1 METTTGAEVDV
12 SATEWVGAKPVL
24 ADVTT
29 LQAII
34 AHYPNVPEA
43 GAAGDALAALSS
55 APATKLFEYRYQ
67 QTPASVADI
76 AGEVKAMRNLIRLAE
91 MYVPFGS
98 VGCRCLEPG
107 RRRPRVLAPSRP
119 DDRPAKPRSRCEAGI
134 RAGDRI
140 EWDSRVTVSTNEEMR
155 TMREANGP
163 AMEPIPN
170 TAHLLQ
176 PMIERAFRDPGWPV
190 AAYREDD
197 HFVDVTAGE
206 FYERVRQLAKGLIG
220 CGVEAGDRVALMSHT
235 RLEWLL
241 VDYAI
246 LAVGGVTVPVYETS
260 SAEQLQWILSDSEAV
275 ALVVETPEMAQ
286 MRAAISDATPA
297 CRTSFTIEEGGLAEL
312 VRRSQHVDDGALD
325 ARIAGLTSD
334 HLATIVYTSGTT
346 GRPKGCA
353 MTHGNLRANV
363 LQNLDAVRSMLEP
376 RDVGLMF
383 LPLAHTLS
391 KIIALVGVEWGIKLA
406 FATDAAHLQEEL
418 LLVRPTMVVAVPR
431 VFEKVFNGA
440 QQKAHADGHGG
451 IFDKA
456 VEVAIRWSENDAAG
470 GHHPITRIEHAA
482 LKPLVYRKLQAVFGG
497 RMRFAVSGGGPLGE
511 RLTHFF
517 NGVGVKI
524 FEGYGLTET
533 SPTLTVNREDA
544 WKPGTVGIPLAAT
557 SIRIADDGEILA
569 KGPQVFQGYW
579 RNEAATEETFDDDGW
594 FLTGDVGTLDDDG
607 FLRIT
612 GRKKE
617 LIVTASG
624 KNVAPAPLE
633 DRLRAHPLISQAV
646 VVGDARP
653 FIAALITLD
662 PEAITHWADAHGM
675 GAMPTS
681 ELAENADLRAVD
693 PGRSRRRQP
702 VGIASRI
709 DPRSSRCCPAT

>member
-1 METTTGAEVDV
+1 
-12 SATEWVGAKPVL
+12 
-24 ADVTT
+24 
-29 LQAII
+29 
-34 AHYPNVPEA
+34 
-43 GAAGDALAALSS
+43 
-55 APATKLFEYRYQ
+55 
-67 QTPASVADI
+67 
-76 AGEVKAMRNLIRLAE
+76 
-91 MYVPFGS
+91 
-98 VGCRCLEPG
+98 
-107 RRRPRVLAPSRP
+107 
-119 DDRPAKPRSRCEAGI
+119 
-134 RAGDRI
+134 
-140 EWDSRVTVSTNEEMR
+140 
-155 TMREANGP
+155 MREANGP
-163 AMEPIPN
+163 AMEPIPV
-170 TAHLLQ
+170 TAHLLE
-176 PMIERAFRDPGWPV
+176 PMIERALRDPGWPV

-197 HFVDVTAGE
+197 HFVDVTAAE
-206 FYERVRQLAKGLIG
+206 FLERVRQLAKGLIG

-241 VDYAI
+241 LDYAI

-286 MRAAISDATPA
+286 MREAISDATPA
-297 CRTSFTIEEGGLAEL
+297 CRTSFTIMDGGLAEL
-312 VRRSQHVDDGALD
+312 VRRSHNVEDRALD
-325 ARIAGLTSD
+325 ERIAGLTSG

-346 GRPKGCA
+346 GRPKGCV

-363 LQNLDAVRSMLEP
+363 VQNLDAVRSMLEP

-383 LPLAHTLS
+383 LPLAHTFS

-406 FATDAAHLQEEL
+406 FAIDTAHLQEEL
-418 LLVRPTMVVAVPR
+418 LLARPTMVVAVPR

-440 QQKAHADGHGG
+440 QQKAHAEGHGR

-456 VEVAIRWSENDAAG
+456 VDVAIRWSKQPAWG
-470 GHHPITRIEHAA
+470 RHPMTGLAHAA

-517 NGVGVKI
+517 DGVGVKI

-569 KGPQVFQGYW
+569 KGPQVFRGYW
-579 RNEAATEETFDDDGW
+579 HNEAATEETFDDDGW
-594 FLTGDVGTLDDDG
+594 FMTGDVGLIDDDG

-617 LIVTASG
+617 LIVTAAG

-653 FIAALITLD
+653 FVAALITLD
-662 PEAITHWADAHGM
+662 PEAIAHWADTHGFSGTQM
-675 GAMPTS
+675 T
-681 ELAENADLRAVD
+681 ELAENADLRAAIQSAVD
-693 PGRSRRRQP
+693 DANRSVSRAESIRKFALLPEDLTIAAGELTPTLKVRRAI
-702 VGIASRI
+702 VDKHYDHVIERI
-709 DPRSSRCCPAT
+709 YA